1 MFGGTRLKA
10 EFEFD
15 LLGVSIDSKLSY
27 HSHIT
32 GICRNINGR
41 LVCLRRLMSILG
53 KAEAIHVYKAYVRSV
68 FEYAPIVW
76 MSANKSHLQK
86 LDVRQRKAFRIMG
99 LDPTDVEKHKLYSPS
114 FRRRVCALENLYRLQ
129 QSSCPEFLRHLCPEP
144 MKAPTRPTRSA
155 LAQQPHALQVR
166 TLCSRERRVTRN
178 QGNRLFDTD
187 QYLRSFLPTSVADW
201 NSLPASV
208 VREISDSGGDHKLD
222 RNARKAFVR
231 RVVKHYLADER
242 TKHSMYDHDV

>member
-86 LDVRQRKAFRIMG
+86 LDVRQRRAFRIMG
-99 LDPTDVEKHKLYSPS
+99 LDPTDVEKHKLYSLS

-144 MKAPTRPTRSA
+144 MKAPTGQQEAHWPSSLTPCKCALCALVSAESRATRETVCSTLTNICVRFCRP
-155 LAQQPHALQVR
+155 LLR
-166 TLCSRERRVTRN
+166 TATVC
-178 QGNRLFDTD
+178 
-187 QYLRSFLPTSVADW
+187 
-201 NSLPASV
+201 
-208 VREISDSGGDHKLD
+208 
-222 RNARKAFVR
+222 
-231 RVVKHYLADER
+231 
-242 TKHSMYDHDV
+242 